1 MRRGESMRRRAYRT
15 TVSYALVV
23 ALSIIAGCGGGS
35 TGPSGSAG
43 TLTIRLTDSPFG
55 DAQAVLVTFSEVS
68 AHLSGGDFITLPFA
82 PPASSRTCDLKK
94 LQGASD
100 VLGTGPL
107 PSGHYTQIRLVVASA
122 TIYFTSVSGPSP
134 CASGFTAPPGGTAMT
149 IPSGEVKL
157 NREFDAPPVT
167 TITLDFDGDRSIK
180 QTGSGSFVMTP
191 VITVVGVQ

>member
-1 MRRGESMRRRAYRT
+1 MKQLAYRT
-15 TVSYALVV
+15 TVSYATLIV
-23 ALSIIAGCGGGS
+23 ALSILAGCGGGS
-35 TGPSGSAG
+35 TTGPSG
-43 TLTIRLTDSPFG
+43 TLTIRLTDSPFS

-94 LQGASD
+94 LQGTSD

-122 TIYFTSVSGPSP
+122 TIYFTSVSGPTP
-134 CASGFTAPPGGTAMT
+134 CASGFTPPPGGTAIT

-167 TITLDFDGDRSIK
+167 AITLDFDGDRSIN
-180 QTGSGSFVMTP
+180 QTGSGSFIMTP
-191 VITVVGVQ
+191 VIAVVGVQ

>member
-1 MRRGESMRRRAYRT
+1 MRRCAYRT
-15 TVSYALVV
+15 TVSYAALVV

-35 TGPSGSAG
+35 TTGPTAG
-43 TLTIRLTDSPFG
+43 TLTIRLTDSPFS
-55 DAQAVLVTFSEVS
+55 DALAVLVTFSEVS

-94 LQGASD
+94 LQGTSD

-122 TIYFTSVSGPSP
+122 TIYFTSVSGPTP
-134 CASGFTAPPGGTAMT
+134 CASGFTPPPGGTAIT

-191 VITVVGVQ
+191 VIAVVGVQ